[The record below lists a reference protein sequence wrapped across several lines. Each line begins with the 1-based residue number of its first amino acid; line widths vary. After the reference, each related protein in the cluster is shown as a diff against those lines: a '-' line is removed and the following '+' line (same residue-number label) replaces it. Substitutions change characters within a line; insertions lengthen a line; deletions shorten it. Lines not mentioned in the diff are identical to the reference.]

1 MHSDIWFLS
10 RRSGVQIPKHGI
22 EVGLAS
28 LRKLLANG
36 MLRVSQKRGC
46 KTSLPVRGVG
56 IGTPETKAAPP
67 TRHAGLRGACFLL
80 VQSLGRFAGNL

>member
-46 KTSLPVRGVG
+46 KTSLGPSEGF
-56 IGTPETKAAPP
+56 GTPETKAAPP

-80 VQSLGRFAGNL
+80 GQSLGRFAGNL